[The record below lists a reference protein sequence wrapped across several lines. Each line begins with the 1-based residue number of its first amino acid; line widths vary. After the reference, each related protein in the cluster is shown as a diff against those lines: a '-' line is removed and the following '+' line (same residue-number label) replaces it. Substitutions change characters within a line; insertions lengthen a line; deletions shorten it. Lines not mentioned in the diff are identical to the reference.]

1 MDMKKK
7 RVKISIGI
15 IILICVLVCAGIL
28 CYIKNL
34 SQILFGIDENDYQI
48 VYKKNELKWNNYDG
62 EYILKLRIE
71 EQQLKDFD

>member
-34 SQILFGIDENDYQI
+34 SQILFGIDENDY
-48 VYKKNELKWNNYDG
+48 
-62 EYILKLRIE
+62 
-71 EQQLKDFD
+71 